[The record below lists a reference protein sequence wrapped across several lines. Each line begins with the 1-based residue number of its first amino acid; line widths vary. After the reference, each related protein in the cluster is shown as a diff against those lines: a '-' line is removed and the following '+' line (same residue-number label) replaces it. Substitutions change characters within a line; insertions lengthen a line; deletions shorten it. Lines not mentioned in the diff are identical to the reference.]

1 MKPLQK
7 FKLVDY
13 FCGSGGS
20 GSGLLEAVEAVG
32 RQPVG
37 TFINH
42 WDRAINTHALNYPEH
57 RHFNCAVEDLD
68 LKKLFPE
75 SDIRFLW
82 ASPSCVFYSRAR
94 GAKPVKNQMRA
105 SAFCVVKFLRQFKP
119 EAGAIENV
127 PEFCFPEDTMVHTS
141 RGVIPIN
148 EVKVGDMVL
157 THKAR
162 WRKVLHTS
170 SKKSNTVYLKG
181 LGHSKFECTP
191 NHKLYLR
198 KVKPVQKGSNN
209 HRKGLGPPE
218 WKRADESVQ
227 ESTHSTYER
236 KYRGYNWAS
245 PYSIHPAE
253 SHKTLR
259 SHNNKYFWILVGQW
273 LGDGYFRTNGK
284 RVTGLRIAANKKKS
298 GMLERLFNSAQ
309 VPFHKEEDRDNVN
322 VYFFGDEDL
331 AVWFFEKCG
340 KGASD
345 KFIPPELFGAEQ
357 ELRIALVEGYS
368 RSDTHLHHQDC
379 RYRASTVSKKL
390 AIGLKTLITSLGIP
404 CGIGVPY
411 IRPDARFKT
420 QKQPYLVN
428 WKDTNTKRAVI
439 DDKHMWRFVQEIH
452 PGRENVTVYDITV
465 EEDHSFVAD
474 GIVVHN
480 CDWGRLRQKR
490 DPETN
495 QRIWL
500 REVPHPTKRNQT
512 KQVATTMVPFKKKRG
527 ERHRSYRL
535 RMEIAGWT
543 EALEPDPKFK
553 GGMFR
558 KWESH
563 MRREGY
569 TLEYRI
575 IRCCDYGDP
584 TTRRRLFVRFVR
596 IDSGLKIVWPNQTH
610 FEPDEKGEIPEKAR
624 KWVTAREI
632 INWSNPGNSIFT
644 RPRPLAKN
652 TLRRIAIGLARYGIK
667 GLSERVGFIL
677 SQQAGGQPVR
687 DPDVPIGPIATKGAE
702 AVVQACFG
710 VPSKSGGPRSVDEPV
725 QTLTCESR
733 GERVISPSVVRMK
746 GQSHAED
753 PDKPLSSQTAMQSHY
768 AQSATVVRMK
778 GTSTAENVNKPLSTV
793 TTKQSQAAC
802 QAIIKMRGTNNT
814 QDTEVSLHTVSAGGL
829 HYAIMQAF
837 LYAVDLQDEEEQ
849 ILSRAW
855 GKNWRKEYDIG
866 EQEKESSEPN
876 WIPVGG
882 GTPEE
887 TGRSERPE
895 GEKAGEGVGELR
907 SGPVEKAGPNPPD
920 SKSGAVVEVS
930 HGGNT
935 PRRAHDP
942 DKPFK
947 TLTAKGNKGLA
958 QFGIAIDHT
967 GSQSGGVVDPDTPL
981 STQTTKQR
989 HGAAEGSL
997 TPLYGEEE
1005 CTTLP
1010 GGRSSG
1016 IAKPYLVQF
1025 YSNGQQKPVDEPLA
1039 TVTAKGRH
1047 SVVYP
1052 MVVVDG
1058 QVFLVDVKFRMLD
1071 IPELAAAQGF
1081 RSDYKFTGNKTEQ
1094 VRQIGNAV
1102 PRNTARSIMLA
1113 HLTQKED
1120 ITEFIHED
1128 KIEEKSTDGGLQR
1141 AG

>member
-42 WDRAINTHALNYPEH
+42 WDQAINTHALNYPEH

-75 SDIRFLW
+75 PDIRFLW

-127 PEFCFPEDTMVHTS
+127 PEFC
-141 RGVIPIN
+141 
-148 EVKVGDMVL
+148 
-157 THKAR
+157 
-162 WRKVLHTS
+162 
-170 SKKSNTVYLKG
+170 
-181 LGHSKFECTP
+181 
-191 NHKLYLR
+191 
-198 KVKPVQKGSNN
+198 
-209 HRKGLGPPE
+209 
-218 WKRADESVQ
+218 
-227 ESTHSTYER
+227 
-236 KYRGYNWAS
+236 
-245 PYSIHPAE
+245 
-253 SHKTLR
+253 
-259 SHNNKYFWILVGQW
+259 
-273 LGDGYFRTNGK
+273 
-284 RVTGLRIAANKKKS
+284 
-298 GMLERLFNSAQ
+298 
-309 VPFHKEEDRDNVN
+309 
-322 VYFFGDEDL
+322 
-331 AVWFFEKCG
+331 
-340 KGASD
+340 
-345 KFIPPELFGAEQ
+345 
-357 ELRIALVEGYS
+357 
-368 RSDTHLHHQDC
+368 
-379 RYRASTVSKKL
+379 
-390 AIGLKTLITSLGIP
+390 
-404 CGIGVPY
+404 
-411 IRPDARFKT
+411 
-420 QKQPYLVN
+420 
-428 WKDTNTKRAVI
+428 
-439 DDKHMWRFVQEIH
+439 
-452 PGRENVTVYDITV
+452 
-465 EEDHSFVAD
+465 
-474 GIVVHN
+474 
-480 CDWGRLRQKR
+480 DWGRLRQKR

-495 QRIWL
+495 QRVWL

-512 KQVATTMVPFKKKRG
+512 KQVATTEVPFKKKRG

-558 KWESH
+558 KWEAH

-632 INWSNPGNSIFT
+632 INWMNPGNSIFT

-677 SQQAGGQPVR
+677 SQQAGGHPAR

-753 PDKPLSSQTAMQSHY
+753 PDKPLSSQTSMQSHY

-778 GTSTAENVNKPLSTV
+778 GTSTAEDVDKPLSTV

-814 QDTEVSLHTVSAGGL
+814 QDTEVPLHTVSAGGL

-866 EQEKESSEPN
+866 EQEQEPSGPN
-876 WIPVGG
+876 WVPVGG

-887 TGRSERPE
+887 TGRSARSEDD
-895 GEKAGEGVGELR
+895 KAGEGVDELH
-907 SGPVEKAGPNPPD
+907 SGPVEKPGANSLD
-920 SKSGAVVEVS
+920 SESGEAFGE
-930 HGGNT
+930 
-935 PRRAHDP
+935 
-942 DKPFK
+942 
-947 TLTAKGNKGLA
+947 GLA

-967 GSQSGGVVDPDTPL
+967 GSQSGGVVDPDAPL

-989 HGAAEGSL
+989 HGAAEGSM

-1005 CTTLP
+1005 CTALP

-1047 SVVYP
+1047 AVVYP

-1081 RSDYKFTGNKTEQ
+1081 RGDYKFTGNKTEQ